1 MGKRKRQKG
10 ESEAGATAPAFA
22 NPFAGLATLRDALPP
37 ASEPAEPATAGSAG
51 AIARPADVPPPMAS
65 ELGACGK
72 IVVRRE
78 KKGRAGKTVTRIDG
92 LPLAELPALAKRM
105 KSALGCGATIEGPSV
120 VLLGSLVER
129 AAAWLAAQ
137 GAKRVVSSP

>member
-1 MGKRKRQKG
+1 MGKRKRDKS
-10 ESEAGATAPAFA
+10 ESDVATTAPAFS
-22 NPFAGLATLRDALPP
+22 NPFAGLAALRDGLPP

-51 AIARPADVPPPMAS
+51 AIARPADVPPPMGS

-92 LPLAELPALAKRM
+92 LPTAELPALAKRL
-105 KSALGCGATIEGPSV
+105 KSALGCGATVEGPSLL
-120 VLLGSLVER
+120 LLGSLVER
-129 AAAWLAAQ
+129 AAAWLVAQ
-137 GAKRVVSSP
+137 GAKRVVSNP